1 MYTKGGPD
9 FLGSAVTKI
18 IGSDGDTYEMDSE
31 VPADP
36 SFGTGNTGNDIVSKT
51 VAQFAKQA
59 LRTILMAYRD
69 FSADEYE

>member
-18 IGSDGDTYEMDSE
+18 IGNDGNAYDMESE
-31 VPADP
+31 VPCDEG
-36 SFGTGNTGNDIVSKT
+36 FGYGNTGKDIIDKT

-69 FSADEYE
+69 FSEDEY